1 MTSKDHGVTGLWVVA
16 AGGLEGE
23 GDRSLVRFSKEKCLK
38 AKFPAQIYD
47 VHYLCL
53 ESFMLTES
61 G

>member
-1 MTSKDHGVTGLWVVA
+1 MTSKDRGVTGLWVVS
-16 AGGLEGE
+16 AGGLEGK
-23 GDRSLVRFSKEKCLK
+23 GDRSSVRFSKENHLK
-38 AKFPAQIYD
+38 ENFSAQIYD